1 MVSFSTAIRNCFKK
15 YAKFKGRAMR
25 SEYWWCNYL
34 QVLQSGWRLVVPV
47 FQSGWSLVVPVSILN

>member
-1 MVSFSTAIRNCFKK
+1 MLSL
-15 YAKFKGRAMR
+15 RAAL
-25 SEYWWCNYL
+25 CGLNIGGGNYL